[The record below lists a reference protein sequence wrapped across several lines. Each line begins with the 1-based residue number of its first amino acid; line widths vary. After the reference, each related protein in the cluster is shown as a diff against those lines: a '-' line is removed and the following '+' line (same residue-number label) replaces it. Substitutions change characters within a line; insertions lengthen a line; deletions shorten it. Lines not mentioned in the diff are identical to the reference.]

1 VDFYL
6 HPDKEK
12 NMVDASVPRP
22 KIWPVLIG
30 GVLSVILV
38 IAGTAFF
45 LDRLSPPPS
54 TTTDPSM
61 PLATIN
67 GVAITRQMLDTELKI
82 SRLNVMEALPSL
94 SGEDL
99 TRAQKEGLNQLVN
112 RQLVLQAAARDGF
125 RLTDAA
131 IQERAK
137 LLFGAYGEEAL
148 DQALTQAGAT
158 RHDLLCWVSEITT
171 VEEYT
176 VQVIMDQTT
185 AETRQR
191 VYNDWLNAQQAQA
204 DIKIF
209 LEGQTT
215 IPSALPGQ
223 PAPNFS
229 LTTTTG
235 DTVSLTDYRGQPV
248 LINFWASWC
257 PSCTAELPEYETV
270 YQQQSQAG
278 HKFAVLAVNLQEST
292 ETVTAFAQGLGLTYP
307 VLIDREGQVTIKDYQ
322 IVGMPGSILVDAQGL
337 IVYRHVGP
345 LSGDL
350 LAEKLAELN

>member
-1 VDFYL
+1 
-6 HPDKEK
+6 
-12 NMVDASVPRP
+12 MVDASVPRP
-22 KIWPVLIG
+22 KIWPILIG
-30 GVLSVILV
+30 GILSVILV
-38 IAGTAFF
+38 ITATVFI
-45 LDRLSPPPS
+45 LNQLAPTTS
-54 TTTDPSM
+54 TTTDPST

-82 SRLNVMEALPSL
+82 SRLNIAEPLPSL

-125 RLTDAA
+125 RLDEAA
-131 IQERAK
+131 IQERAN

-148 DQALTQAGAT
+148 NQALAQADAT
-158 RHDLLCWVSEITT
+158 RHDLLWWVSEITT

-209 LEGQTT
+209 LEGETT
-215 IPSALPGQ
+215 APSALPGQ

-235 DTVSLTDYRGQPV
+235 DTVSLADYRGQTV
-248 LINFWASWC
+248 LVNFWASWC

-270 YQQQSQAG
+270 YQQQNQTG
-278 HKFAVLAVNLQEST
+278 QNFAVLAVNLQESP
-292 ETVTAFAQGLGLTYP
+292 ETAAAFAQGLGLSYP
-307 VLIDREGQVTIKDYQ
+307 VLVDREGEVTIRDYQ
-322 IVGMPGSILVDAQGL
+322 IVGMPGSILIDEEGI

-345 LSGDL
+345 MSGDL
-350 LAEKLAELN
+350 LTEKLAELH

>member
-99 TRAQKEGLNQLVN
+99 TRAQKEGLPP
-112 RQLVLQAAARDGF
+112 R
-125 RLTDAA
+125 
-131 IQERAK
+131 
-137 LLFGAYGEEAL
+137 EAP
-148 DQALTQAGAT
+148 
-158 RHDLLCWVSEITT
+158 R
-171 VEEYT
+171 
-176 VQVIMDQTT
+176 
-185 AETRQR
+185 R
-191 VYNDWLNAQQAQA
+191 
-204 DIKIF
+204 
-209 LEGQTT
+209 
-215 IPSALPGQ
+215 
-223 PAPNFS
+223 PA
-229 LTTTTG
+229 
-235 DTVSLTDYRGQPV
+235 
-248 LINFWASWC
+248 
-257 PSCTAELPEYETV
+257 
-270 YQQQSQAG
+270 
-278 HKFAVLAVNLQEST
+278 
-292 ETVTAFAQGLGLTYP
+292 
-307 VLIDREGQVTIKDYQ
+307 
-322 IVGMPGSILVDAQGL
+322 
-337 IVYRHVGP
+337 
-345 LSGDL
+345 
-350 LAEKLAELN
+350 